1 MGEKGLQGLRKAP
14 SEAIEYLR
22 PPSLPLTRG
31 QQGGLP
37 LSTNSSSDSVSHF
50 SEESGVRLG
59 VMRDIPEADQE
70 TPLPLRLSPSF
81 PRQPSDPLGEATD

>member
-14 SEAIEYLR
+14 SEAATEYLR
-22 PPSLPLTRG
+22 PPSSLPPSRG
-31 QQGGLP
+31 RQGGLP

-59 VMRDIPEADQE
+59 VM
-70 TPLPLRLSPSF
+70 
-81 PRQPSDPLGEATD
+81 